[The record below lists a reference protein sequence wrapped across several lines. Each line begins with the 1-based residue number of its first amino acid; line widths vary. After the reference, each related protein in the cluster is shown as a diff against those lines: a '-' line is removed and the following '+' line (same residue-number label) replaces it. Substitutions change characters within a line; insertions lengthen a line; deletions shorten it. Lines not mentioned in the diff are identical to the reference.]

1 MFMSHRKNAYVGMQP
16 ELKLK
21 LAQQPRET
29 AKLIFILCI
38 DIDNCT
44 NKNVGLKIEQIFWQ
58 QNVYFLWKTQLCCF
72 CL

>member
-44 NKNVGLKIEQIFWQ
+44 NKNVGLKIEQIF
-58 QNVYFLWKTQLCCF
+58 
-72 CL
+72 